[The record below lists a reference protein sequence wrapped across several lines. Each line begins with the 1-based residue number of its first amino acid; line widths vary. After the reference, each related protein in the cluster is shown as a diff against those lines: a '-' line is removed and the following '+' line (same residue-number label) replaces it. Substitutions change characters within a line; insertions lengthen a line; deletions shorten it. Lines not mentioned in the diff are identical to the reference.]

1 MSVFDAYIQKV
12 AEYVEGLRTN
22 GWESKE
28 FSCFDPPDKIKEGLP
43 VRVGPDAQRGII
55 LRSDTYL
62 ELGNPL
68 AGSCA
73 FVLWTD
79 KPSLIHDGKITLL
92 GPDIPESAD
101 GSLPFAQILIVG
113 GGDLSDRDHEALV
126 QHQYIS
132 DRIEGYMIK
141 SAPDRVWSRVS
152 REVAAKGFDFETLG
166 KALIGIVKSEEPRVE
181 AMEIL
186 FVTQSKEAVQGL
198 ANTAAQIRKISKDI
212 VKENWKIRGYD
223 IECASDCSSCGEKQV
238 CDDIRDV
245 ISIKKRKK
253 KVAQGSEV
261 RGQGSGPGSQPPEE

>member
-1 MSVFDAYIQKV
+1 MSVFDAYIRKV
-12 AEYVEGLRTN
+12 AEYVEALRTD
-22 GWESKE
+22 GQEARE
-28 FSCFDPPDKIKEGLP
+28 FICREAPDRIKETLP
-43 VRVGPDAQRGII
+43 VRVGPKAHQGII
-55 LRSDTYL
+55 LRNDTYL

-73 FVLWTD
+73 FVLWTH

-101 GSLPFAQILIVG
+101 ESLPFAQVLMVG
-113 GGDLSDRDHEALV
+113 GEDLTDRDHESLV

-132 DRIEGYMIK
+132 DRVEGYMIK

-152 REVAAKGFDFETLG
+152 KAAAEKGFDFETLG
-166 KALIGIVKSEEPRVE
+166 KALIGVVKSEEPRIE
-181 AMEIL
+181 AMEIV
-186 FVTQSKEAVQGL
+186 FVTTSKEAVQGL
-198 ANTAAQIRKISKDI
+198 ANLAAQIRKISKDI

-253 KVAQGSEV
+253 KETNA
-261 RGQGSGPGSQPPEE
+261 

>member
-1 MSVFDAYIQKV
+1 MSVFDAYIRKV
-12 AEYVEGLRTN
+12 AEYVEGLRAN
-22 GWESKE
+22 GQEAKE
-28 FSCFDPPDKIKEGLP
+28 FTCRETPDRIKKTLP
-43 VRVGPDAQRGII
+43 LRVGPKAHQGVI

-79 KPSLIHDGKITLL
+79 NPSLVGDGRISLL
-92 GPDIPESAD
+92 GPDIPESAHE
-101 GSLPFAQILIVG
+101 SLPFAQVLIVG
-113 GGDLSDRDHEALV
+113 GDGLTDRDHESLV
-126 QHQYIS
+126 QHQYVS

-152 REVAAKGFDFETLG
+152 KEAAEKGFDFEALG
-166 KALIGIVKSEEPRVE
+166 KALIAVVKSEEPRVE
-181 AMEIL
+181 AMEIV
-186 FVTQSKEAVQGL
+186 FVTAGKEAVQGL
-198 ANTAAQIRKISKDI
+198 ANVAAQIRKISRDI

-223 IECASDCSSCGEKQV
+223 IECASDCSSCGEKEV

-253 KVAQGSEV
+253 KDE
-261 RGQGSGPGSQPPEE
+261 

>member
-12 AEYVEGLRTN
+12 TEYVEALRTK
-22 GWESKE
+22 GLETKE
-28 FSCFDPPDKIKEGLP
+28 FTCLRAPDRIKEGLP
-43 VRVGPDAQRGII
+43 VQVGPNAHRGII

-73 FVLWTD
+73 FVLWTE
-79 KPSLIHDGKITLL
+79 KPSLVRDGKVTLI

-113 GGDLSDRDHEALV
+113 GEELSDKDHESLI
-126 QHQYIS
+126 QHQYVS

-152 REVAAKGFDFETLG
+152 KDAAKKGFDFEILG
-166 KALIGIVKSEEPRVE
+166 KALLGIVKSEEPKVQ
-181 AMEIL
+181 AMEIF
-186 FVTQSKEAVQGL
+186 FVTTSKEDVDGL
-198 ANTAAQIRKISKDI
+198 ANIATQVRKISKDI

-223 IECASDCSSCGEKQV
+223 IECASDCSSCGEKLV
-238 CDDIRDV
+238 CDDIREV
-245 ISIKKRKK
+245 ISIKKKK
-253 KVAQGSEV
+253 K
-261 RGQGSGPGSQPPEE
+261 REEKAAGAS

>member
-12 AEYVEGLRTN
+12 VEYVEALRTK
-22 GWESKE
+22 GLETKE
-28 FSCFDPPDKIKEGLP
+28 FTCLEPPEQIKDGLP
-43 VRVGPDAQRGII
+43 VQVGANAHRGII

-73 FVLWTD
+73 FVLWTEQ
-79 KPSLIHDGKITLL
+79 PSLVNDGKVTLL

-113 GGDLSDRDHEALV
+113 GEELSDRDHESLI
-126 QHQYIS
+126 QHQYVS

-152 REVAAKGFDFETLG
+152 KDAAEKGFDFETLG
-166 KALIGIVKSEEPRVE
+166 KALMGIVKSEASRVQ
-181 AMEIL
+181 AMEIV
-186 FVTQSKEAVQGL
+186 FVTTSKEDVQGL
-198 ANTAAQIRKISKDI
+198 ANIAQQIRKISKDI

-223 IECASDCSSCGEKQV
+223 IECASDCSSCGEKVV
-238 CDDIRDV
+238 CDDIREV
-245 ISIKKRKK
+245 ISVKKRKK
-253 KVAQGSEV
+253 REAKTASA
-261 RGQGSGPGSQPPEE
+261 S

>member
-12 AEYVEGLRTN
+12 AEHVDALRRDGLET
-22 GWESKE
+22 KE
-28 FSCFDPPDKIKEGLP
+28 FSCRDSPDQIKERLP
-43 VRVGPDAQRGII
+43 VRVGPNAHQGII

-79 KPSLIHDGKITLL
+79 KPSLIRDGKITLL
-92 GPDIPESAD
+92 GPDIPESAN
-101 GSLPFAQILIVG
+101 GSLPFAQVLIVG
-113 GGDLSDRDHEALV
+113 GEDLTDRDHESLV
-126 QHQYIS
+126 QHQYVS

-152 REVAAKGFDFETLG
+152 KEAARKGFDFETLG
-166 KALIGIVKSEEPRVE
+166 RALMGVVKSEEPRVQ

-186 FVTQSKEAVQGL
+186 FVTVSKEAVQGL
-198 ANTAAQIRKISKDI
+198 GNVAVQVRKISKDI

-223 IECASDCSSCGEKQV
+223 IECASDCSSCGEKAV
-238 CDDIRDV
+238 CDEIREV
-245 ISIKKRKK
+245 LSIKKKRKK
-253 KVAQGSEV
+253 AAKA
-261 RGQGSGPGSQPPEE
+261 

>member
-12 AEYVEGLRTN
+12 AEYVEALRTN
-22 GWESKE
+22 GAEPKE
-28 FSCFDPPDKIKEGLP
+28 FSCPGPPEEIAGGLP
-43 VRVGPDAQRGII
+43 VRVGPNAHRGVI
-55 LRSDTYL
+55 LRSDTFL

-79 KPSLIHDGKITLL
+79 KPSLIADGKITLL

-101 GSLPFAQILIVG
+101 ASLPFAQILMVG
-113 GGDLSDRDHEALV
+113 GGDLSDRDHETLV

-132 DRIEGYMIK
+132 DRVEGYMIK

-152 REVAAKGFDFETLG
+152 KEAAAMGLDFKTLG
-166 KALIGIVKSEEPRVE
+166 RALMAVVKSEEPRVE

-198 ANTAAQIRKISKDI
+198 ASIATQIRKISKDI

-238 CDDIRDV
+238 CDDIREV
-245 ISIKKRKK
+245 ISIKKQKK
-253 KVAQGSEV
+253 KEKGPGI
-261 RGQGSGPGSQPPEE
+261 RDRGSGPDCQPPEE